1 MVQEL
6 EVVRLTSELKG
17 LSCGASRRL
26 KGSWQGHPQKGD
38 GLPRTQRG
46 DDPLV
51 IPRLQARRVEM
62 SQGRYYEIGG
72 LTVPGVSTV
81 LAVIAKP
88 GLSAWGR
95 RTALE
100 AMKEL
105 LEAGADMEE
114 ALALAEGEPERQ
126 RDIAA
131 GRGALVHEAVA
142 LALAKGVYPS
152 EWAPLVRAALSF
164 LADYGLHPLAT
175 EALVVSKRRG
185 FAGTADLI
193 ARGGDG
199 TLALADWKTGG
210 IWPEAAL
217 QLGAYAIAL
226 EEMTGRPVG
235 EAYVVRLQEKGYEA
249 KRVNLPLAKRAFLA
263 CLTLWRA
270 LQGGL
275 YE

>member
-1 MVQEL
+1 MAQL
-6 EVVRLTSELKG
+6 R
-17 LSCGASRRL
+17 CPSRRFIRRPARGEDTFPL
-26 KGSWQGHPQKGD
+26 RRGPMS
-38 GLPRTQRG
+38 LPNY
-46 DDPLV
+46 
-51 IPRLQARRVEM
+51 QARRLMVGEE
-62 SQGRYYEIGG
+62 RYYQVDG
-72 LTVPGVSTV
+72 LTLPSTTTILSV
-81 LAVIAKP
+81 VAKP
-88 GLSAWGR
+88 GLSTWSR